1 MYLVYSVTSFAAR
14 TGVNCT
20 LKIFKDKSKS
30 KSKQQLYWCKRKV
43 FKISGGREVFQI
55 TFQVNY
61 IKRLQFNIYA
71 FKGIK
76 TRIHFFL
83 PHILGVDQNLEVV
96 FFLLL
101 VFIIGKSEKVIY

>member
-1 MYLVYSVTSFAAR
+1 MCHEQSLFFNLIKTPACKLYLVYSVTSFAAR

-30 KSKQQLYWCKRKV
+30 KSKQQLYWCKRRV

-61 IKRLQFNIYA
+61 IKKATI
-71 FKGIK
+71 
-76 TRIHFFL
+76 
-83 PHILGVDQNLEVV
+83 
-96 FFLLL
+96 
-101 VFIIGKSEKVIY
+101 